1 MTQFS
6 SLMRQTFLY
15 TYMIVVHVFFIF
27 QCLYVHACYSQ
38 QFFFLNIIS
47 EFNAPQ
53 SPQTAAPSAEQSEAS
68 SDTGVNT
75 ATIIAGVIAFMI
87 VLSAAGAGFIYYR
100 SQKRQPTGAAK
111 RAAAGKRSS
120 DAGSRRGSLG
130 SRGSSASL
138 GSVASVGSVGS
149 MDTVA
154 TPGRHIHVLYI

>member
-1 MTQFS
+1 MPVIRNS
-6 SLMRQTFLY
+6 
-15 TYMIVVHVFFIF
+15 
-27 QCLYVHACYSQ
+27 A
-38 QFFFLNIIS
+38 FFLNKIS

-53 SPQTAAPSAEQSEAS
+53 SPQPSPSAEQSEAS
-68 SDTGVNT
+68 SGTGVST

-87 VLSAAGAGFIYYR
+87 VLIAAGAGFIYYR
-100 SQKRQPTGAAK
+100 SQKRPPTSKAAK
-111 RAAAGKRSS
+111 RAAPGKHSN

-149 MDTVA
+149 IDSLASVDTVA